1 MIGRRIGRKK
11 ELPPELEP
19 AFRAFTEVVEAIEPA
34 KAAVADV
41 LPGTRLPG
49 RPLNDALVEY
59 RAGIERAGH
68 GMAAWRRPEVED
80 EWRAC
85 EAGLRAARAGAA
97 ALVGHEDEPE
107 GFEALL
113 GTVQGLIE
121 PLDPFVAAAERF
133 RSLRRRP
140 RRSGQSS

>member
-1 MIGRRIGRKK
+1 MPGTAAGVIRRK
-11 ELPPELEP
+11 ELPAELQP
-19 AFRAFTEVVEAIEPA
+19 AYRAFADVLEAIEPA

-49 RPLNDALVEY
+49 RPLSDAVIEF
-59 RAGIERAGH
+59 RAGIERAQA
-68 GMAAWRRPEVED
+68 GMPAWRRPEVEA
-80 EWRAC
+80 EWQAC
-85 EAGLRAARAGAA
+85 HDGLRIAGERATT
-97 ALVGHEDEPE
+97 LLDHEHDPE

-133 RSLRRRP
+133 RSLRVRQP
-140 RRSGQSS
+140 RCAR

>member
-1 MIGRRIGRKK
+1 VIGRK
-11 ELPPELEP
+11 ELPAELQP
-19 AFRAFTEVVEAIEPA
+19 AFRAFSRVLEAIEPA
-34 KAAVADV
+34 KAAVADA

-59 RAGIERAGH
+59 RAGIERAEAR
-68 GMAAWRRPEVED
+68 MAAWRRPEVET

-85 EAGLRAARAGAA
+85 AAGLRVAGERAA
-97 ALVGHEDEPE
+97 ALLSADEDPE

-133 RSLRRRP
+133 RSLKVRV
-140 RRSGQSS
+140 RRSN

>member
-1 MIGRRIGRKK
+1 VIGRRK

-19 AFRAFTEVVEAIEPA
+19 AFHAFTEVLEAIEPA

-59 RAGIERAGH
+59 RAGIERAGR
-68 GMAAWRRPEVED
+68 GMAGWRRPEVQD
-80 EWRAC
+80 EWGAC
-85 EAGLRAARAGAA
+85 AEGLRIAEARAS
-97 ALVGHEDEPE
+97 ALPHEDGPE

-121 PLDPFVAAAERF
+121 PLDPFVTAAERF

-140 RRSGQSS
+140 RHSD

>member
-1 MIGRRIGRKK
+1 VIGRRK

-19 AFRAFTEVVEAIEPA
+19 AFRAFTEVVDAIEPA

-41 LPGTRLPG
+41 LPSTRLPG

-59 RAGIERAGH
+59 RAGIERARR
-68 GMAAWRRPEVED
+68 GMARWRRPEVED

-85 EAGLRAARAGAA
+85 LSGLEAAEARAE
-97 ALVGHEDEPE
+97 ALVGNEDDPA

-113 GTVQGLIE
+113 GVVHGLIE

-133 RSLRRRP
+133 RGLRRRP
-140 RRSGQSS
+140 RRSNDSS

>member
-1 MIGRRIGRKK
+1 MIGWKK

-19 AFRAFTEVVEAIEPA
+19 AFQAFTRVVEAIEPA

-49 RPLNDALVEY
+49 RPLRDALAEY
-59 RAGIERAGH
+59 RAGIERAGR
-68 GMAAWRRPEVED
+68 GMAGWRRPEVDE

-85 EAGLRAARAGAA
+85 AAGLEAAEGRSA
-97 ALVGHEDEPE
+97 ALLGREEDPE

-140 RRSGQSS
+140 RRSDSAGP

>member
-1 MIGRRIGRKK
+1 VIGRKR

-19 AFRAFTEVVEAIEPA
+19 AFRAFERVLEAIEPA

-49 RPLNDALVEY
+49 RPLHDAMAEY
-59 RAGIERAGH
+59 RAGIERAGR
-68 GMAAWRRPEVED
+68 GMAGWRRPEVED
-80 EWRAC
+80 EWQAC
-85 EAGLRAARAGAA
+85 AAGLQTAEARAT
-97 ALVGHEDEPE
+97 ALLGREEEPE

-140 RRSGQSS
+140 RRPA